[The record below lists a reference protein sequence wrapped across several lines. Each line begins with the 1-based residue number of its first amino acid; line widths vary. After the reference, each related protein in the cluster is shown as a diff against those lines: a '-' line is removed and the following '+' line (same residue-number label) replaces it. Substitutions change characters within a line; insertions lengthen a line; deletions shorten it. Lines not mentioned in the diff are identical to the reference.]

1 MAAKGEA
8 NVEHV
13 TVNEV
18 GLRDGLQNQ
27 AVLIST
33 EGKLD
38 LIRALVAAGVENL
51 EVTSFVSPK
60 AVPQMADAA
69 DLYMLLPDKD
79 KLQYSV
85 LVPNV
90 RGYERAIAVG
100 AKSVALVLAA
110 SDTMNKRHIN
120 MSLQETIAVCC
131 DVVRR
136 ARKDGIDSRCY
147 ISGVFL
153 CPFEGPI
160 PNARIIEL
168 AEVMFAAD
176 AGEVI
181 IADPLGIANPA
192 RVQRLFCE
200 MSMKFDLARISAHFH
215 DTRALALANVW
226 AALQVGVRKFDSSI
240 GGLGGCPFAPGATG
254 NLATEDLVLM
264 LAQCGFDTGINV
276 EGLCKAIE
284 VAEGL
289 VKRPLGGRAML
300 WLKTRTNML
309 PITY

>member
-1 MAAKGEA
+1 MERIA
-8 NVEHV
+8 
-13 TVNEV
+13 VNEV

-27 AVLIST
+27 SVFVNT
-33 EGKLD
+33 EGKLA
-38 LIRALVAAGVENL
+38 LIQALIAAGVQHM

-69 DLYMLLPDKD
+69 ELYAQLPAKD
-79 KLQYSV
+79 SIHYSA
-85 LVPNV
+85 LVPNM
-90 RGYERAIAVG
+90 RGYERALAAG
-100 AKSVALVLAA
+100 AKAIALVLAA
-110 SDTMNKRHIN
+110 SDSMNKRHIG
-120 MSLQETIAVCC
+120 MSLQETLNVCC
-131 DVVRR
+131 EVVRH
-136 ARKDGIDSRCY
+136 ANKDGVLARCY

-160 PNARIIEL
+160 PNACILEFTESL
-168 AEVMFAAD
+168 FAAG
-176 AGEVI
+176 AEEVI
-181 IADPLGIANPA
+181 IADPMGIANPA

-200 MSMKFDLARISAHFH
+200 LLTKFGLTRISAHFH

-264 LAQCGFDTGINV
+264 LAQCGFETGIDV
-276 EGLCKAIE
+276 EPLCKAIE
-284 VAEGL
+284 VAERL
-289 VKRPLGGRAML
+289 VNRPLGGRAMP
-300 WLKTRTNML
+300 WMKSRTNLL